1 MPENIEKG
9 LIYKS
14 AEVEVQ
20 DVDDEELK
28 RINKY
33 TLTPVTSE
41 DVFTFKV
48 IAGDNELDDRNYEPF
63 NMNALK
69 DLAKLYP
76 GKPVIKDHRRSADNQ
91 VARVYDAELVLDE
104 SKTTGAGEPFAKLLL
119 KCYMVKTASNAD
131 LITELKAGIKKEVS
145 TGMRAKRA
153 ICSICGTDNT
163 KIYCPHWPG
172 KEYET
177 EHGKLMCYFTL
188 DGAKEAYE
196 LSLVAVP
203 AQPRAGTC
211 KDYGAEK
218 QEPEEKNSNN
228 EALTLSIENVDAFLF
243 AKKSKLKLE
252 EYIDEQENA

>member
-20 DVDDEELK
+20 DVDEEELK

-163 KIYCPHWPG
+163 KTYCPHYPG
-172 KEYET
+172 REYEK
-177 EHGKLMCYFTL
+177 EDGKHICYFTL

>member
-20 DVDDEELK
+20 DVDEEELK

-163 KIYCPHWPG
+163 KTYCPHYPG
-172 KEYET
+172 REYEK
-177 EHGKLMCYFTL
+177 EDGKHICYFTL

-228 EALTLSIENVDAFLF
+228 EALTLSIENIDAFLF

>member
-1 MPENIEKG
+1 MPESIEKG

-20 DVDDEELK
+20 DVDEEELK

-145 TGMRAKRA
+145 TGTRAKRA

-163 KIYCPHWPG
+163 KTYCPHYPG
-172 KEYET
+172 REYEK
-177 EHGKLMCYFTL
+177 EDGKHICYFTL

-252 EYIDEQENA
+252 E

>member
-20 DVDDEELK
+20 DVDEEELK

-163 KIYCPHWPG
+163 KTYCPHYPG
-172 KEYET
+172 REYEK
-177 EHGKLMCYFTL
+177 EDGKHICYFTL

-211 KDYGAEK
+211 KDYGAE
-218 QEPEEKNSNN
+218 EPEEKNSNN
-228 EALTLSIENVDAFLF
+228 EALTLSIENVGAFLF

-252 EYIDEQENA
+252 EYIDE

>member
-20 DVDDEELK
+20 DVDEEELK

-163 KIYCPHWPG
+163 KTYCPHYPG
-172 KEYET
+172 REYEK
-177 EHGKLMCYFTL
+177 EDGKHICYFTL

-228 EALTLSIENVDAFLF
+228 EALTLSIENVGAFLF

-252 EYIDEQENA
+252 EYIDE

>member
-20 DVDDEELK
+20 DVDEEELK

-33 TLTPVTSE
+33 TLTPATSE

-163 KIYCPHWPG
+163 KTYCPHYPG
-172 KEYET
+172 REYEK
-177 EHGKLMCYFTL
+177 EDGKHICYFTL